1 MGAHSSSLKPLEN
14 AFARMLGIQISYVN
28 NDGVEIFLEREIFD
42 KVARE
47 VLPSSVPFAGA
58 WNEALLEKLLRHKH
72 RRLVPENTVVWGK
85 NTLVIMSRRLA
96 GETFDSL
103 HGEVVCEDGTR
114 KSFKVEGIQW
124 KSVPSH
130 ASPFVS
136 LQLVEARLDTG
147 LKLPLGYHR
156 LTTSKGEPSQVI
168 CAPQSLPSSKERIWG
183 AFVPTYALRSKTD
196 WGSGSYTELGK
207 VSSWLA
213 SLGAKTVA
221 TLPLLPSFLEDWKSD
236 PSPYSPAS
244 RLFWNEFYVDPTLSP
259 EWKRSAEAQK
269 LLAAAQ
275 PRIKKWRAAENV
287 PYFEIAQLKR
297 SIVEILARKY
307 FESGDKKRLA
317 KALIA
322 KPNLIDY
329 AGFRAHS
336 FATKTSWWG
345 WSDAEKRGLEDS
357 KMNTRQVEYYAYSQM
372 LAMEQMQELADS
384 GRKNKMSFYLDLPVG
399 VHSDSYDVWKNS
411 EQYCLKLSAGAPPD
425 PFFTKGQNWGFPPF
439 RPCALSEDRLL
450 HFREILKHHLSQASL
465 LRLDHVMGFHRIYV
479 VPHHVEADRG
489 AYIRFPFEEL
499 YAVLLLEASRAGAR
513 LVGEDLGTVPEE
525 VRAAL
530 DGHGLSRLFVF
541 QYEAHPSKEGVV
553 SAAAPNTVATL
564 NTHDMP
570 MWAAYWEGLDL
581 PDRLDLGLL
590 NKKSLKEEAQA
601 RAKIRK
607 GWLEVLAKTRR
618 LKPKAKPQE
627 IFEATMLSLAD
638 SKAELALVT
647 LEDMWLEKRP
657 QNTPGTYMER
667 KNWQRKCKRTLEEL
681 AKDAKLLRFMKQI
694 SKLRNASRA

>member
-1 MGAHSSSLKPLEN
+1 MSAHSSSLKPLEN

-47 VLPSSVPFAGA
+47 VLPKALPFEGE
-58 WNEALLEKLLRHKH
+58 WNEAFLEKLLRHNHK
-72 RRLVPENTVVWGK
+72 RLVPENTVVWGK
-85 NTLVIMSRRLA
+85 NELVITSRRLST
-96 GETFDSL
+96 ETFDSL
-103 HGEVVCEDGTR
+103 VGDVVLEDGAR
-114 KSFKVEGIQW
+114 KNFKVSGIQW
-124 KSVPSH
+124 KHIPSH

-136 LQLVEARLDTG
+136 LQLVEARIATD
-147 LKLPLGYHR
+147 LKLPLGYHT
-156 LTTSKGEPSQVI
+156 LKISNGEKSQII
-168 CAPQSLPSSKERIWG
+168 CAPQSLPSSKEKTWG
-183 AFVPTYALRSKTD
+183 AFVPTYALRSKSD

-259 EWKRSAEAQK
+259 EWKATREAQK
-269 LLAAAQ
+269 LYAAAQ
-275 PRIKKWRAAENV
+275 PRIKKWRAAKNV

-297 SIVEILARKY
+297 AIIEAMARKY

-317 KALIA
+317 KALAA
-322 KPNLIDY
+322 KPKLVDY

-345 WSDAEKRGLEDS
+345 WNDAEKRGLDDS
-357 KMNTRQVEYYAYSQM
+357 KMSKNLVEYYIYAQM
-372 LAMEQMQELADS
+372 LAMEQMQELADA
-384 GRKNKMSFYLDLPVG
+384 GHKKNMSFYLDLPVG

-439 RPCALSEDRLL
+439 RPCALSEDRLV
-450 HFREILKHHLSQASL
+450 HFREILRHHLSHASL

-479 VPHHVEADRG
+479 VPHHIEADRG

-499 YAVLLLEASRAGAR
+499 YAVLLLEGSRAGAR

-525 VRAAL
+525 VRASL

-541 QYEAHPSKEGVV
+541 QYEAHPSKDGVV
-553 SAAAPNTVATL
+553 TPAASNTVATL

-570 MWAAYWEGLDL
+570 MWAAYWDSLDL

-590 NKKSLKEEAQA
+590 NKKSLAVEAST
-601 RAKIRK
+601 REKIRQ
-607 GWLEVLAKTRR
+607 GWLKVLGRTQG
-618 LKPKAKPQE
+618 LKPKSKPQE
-627 IFEATMLSLAD
+627 IFEATMFSLAASD
-638 SKAELALVT
+638 AELALIT

-667 KNWQRKCKRTLEEL
+667 KNWQRKCTRTLEEL
-681 AKDAKLLRFMKQI
+681 KNDTKLLRFMRQI